1 MKNILLVL
9 LVSLGLQTQ
18 AQQTAPYFCC
28 DSITYWTDQSQGFN
42 VGLDTSNIIHNP
54 DSMDVYWAVCT
65 NGMCYAGQGM
75 YDYFGQIMTTDTV
88 KLCYDV
94 ILYEAN
100 TMETC
105 TRCDSLIFDQNT
117 FSWVLFSIGNP
128 TAINEVCQFGCSCCM
143 WKNDSKIYD
152 LMGRE
157 LKEIPAGK
165 LYIRQGKLY
174 IKQ

>member
-1 MKNILLVL
+1 MKKVLLAV

-18 AQQTAPYFCC
+18 ARQIAPYFCC

-65 NGMCYAGQGM
+65 NGMCYSGNGM
-75 YDYFGQIMTTDTV
+75 YAFFGQIMTTDTV
-88 KLCYDV
+88 KVCYDV

-117 FSWVLFSIGNP
+117 FSWVLFSMGN
-128 TAINEVCQFGCSCCM
+128 TTSINELTFNRV
-143 WKNDSKIYD
+143 NDGKIYD
-152 LMGRE
+152 LLGRE
-157 LKEIPAGK
+157 LTKAPIGK
-165 LYIRQGKLY
+165 LYIRNGQLY
-174 IKQ
+174 IAK

>member
-1 MKNILLVL
+1 MKKVLLAV

-18 AQQTAPYFCC
+18 AQQIAPYFCC

-65 NGMCYAGQGM
+65 NGMCYSGNGM
-75 YDYFGQIMTTDTV
+75 YAFFGQIMTTDTV
-88 KLCYDV
+88 KVCYDV

-117 FSWVLFSIGNP
+117 FSWVLFSMGN
-128 TAINEVCQFGCSCCM
+128 TTSINELTFNRV
-143 WKNDSKIYD
+143 NDGKIYD
-152 LMGRE
+152 LLGRE
-157 LKEIPAGK
+157 LNEIPVGK
-165 LYIRQGKLY
+165 LYIRNRQLY
-174 IKQ
+174 ITK